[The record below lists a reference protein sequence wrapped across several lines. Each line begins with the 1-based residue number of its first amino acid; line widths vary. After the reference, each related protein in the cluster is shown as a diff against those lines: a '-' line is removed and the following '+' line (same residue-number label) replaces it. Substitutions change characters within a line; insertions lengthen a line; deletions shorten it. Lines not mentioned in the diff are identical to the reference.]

1 MKNSSTETFKHGIA
15 KPMLDEVPFQKR
27 KKLDYYLSNFK
38 WYRKYRKCTW
48 YKHEFT
54 QDALELSVTF
64 TGTFWALYG
73 DINRYSKVVYVERW

>member
-1 MKNSSTETFKHGIA
+1 MKNSNDENFNATIGNTVLG
-15 KPMLDEVPFQKR
+15 EVPFQR
-27 KKLDYYLSNFK
+27 RRKLDYYLSNFK

-54 QDALELSVTF
+54 RDALELSVTF

-73 DINRYSKVVYVERW
+73 DINRYSKVVYIERW

>member
-1 MKNSSTETFKHGIA
+1 
-15 KPMLDEVPFQKR
+15 MLDEVPFQKR

-54 QDALELSVTF
+54 QDAFRVICN
-64 TGTFWALYG
+64 GW
-73 DINRYSKVVYVERW
+73 VYM